1 MVYHKYYAQI
11 QCELFV
17 CNFEECDFVVWT
29 PVLLHITE
37 IEKDVQ
43 FMTNVLG
50 TLQSSYIQNILP
62 EILTR

>member
-1 MVYHKYYAQI
+1 M
-11 QCELFV
+11 
-17 CNFEECDFVVWT
+17 CNFEEYDFVVCT
-29 PVLLHITE
+29 PMLLHITE

-62 EILTR
+62 EILTK